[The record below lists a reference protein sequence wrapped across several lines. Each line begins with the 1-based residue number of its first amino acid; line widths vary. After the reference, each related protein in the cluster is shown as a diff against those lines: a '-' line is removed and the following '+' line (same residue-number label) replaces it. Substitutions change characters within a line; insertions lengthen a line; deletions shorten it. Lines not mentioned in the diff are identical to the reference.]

1 MLRPPFKTSP
11 AASQSTVYAR
21 FFKKL
26 LPTSRQEKENKENLC
41 CCRFST
47 NCEHDWG
54 HLSLCTS
61 VIPGFSL
68 EGDGSGD
75 IPKEAKNGW
84 TEGDRKCLSAR
95 MISRT
100 SRGRHYAD
108 CHLCSKV
115 QARERGGPGCSGRP
129 KMNRFNTVP
138 PLLSPSLP
146 CLFSPPCLPPLSL
159 PSLFSLSLSTHL

>member
-1 MLRPPFKTSP
+1 M
-11 AASQSTVYAR
+11 Q
-21 FFKKL
+21 
-26 LPTSRQEKENKENLC
+26 
-41 CCRFST
+41 
-47 NCEHDWG
+47 
-54 HLSLCTS
+54 
-61 VIPGFSL
+61 GFSRSCCL
-68 EGDGSGD
+68 PADRKKKTKKIFAAAVLAQTVSTTGD
-75 IPKEAKNGW
+75 ICLSAQVSFQASLWKVMALVTFLKKQRMGW

-115 QARERGGPGCSGRP
+115 QARERGGPGCSGRS

-138 PLLSPSLP
+138 PLLSPSLS

-159 PSLFSLSLSTHL
+159 PSLFSLSLSSHL